1 MENLQKGDKRSGK
14 GMGIY
19 GINHSRLYAKNYS
32 FIYVISLIML
42 LIKQLGEATI
52 ICLLRLIVIL
62 IISWTLIGE

>member
-1 MENLQKGDKRSGK
+1 MENLQKGNKRSGK
-14 GMGIY
+14 GY
-19 GINHSRLYAKNYS
+19 GDLWHKSLRLYAKNYS

-62 IISWTLIGE
+62 IISWTLTGE